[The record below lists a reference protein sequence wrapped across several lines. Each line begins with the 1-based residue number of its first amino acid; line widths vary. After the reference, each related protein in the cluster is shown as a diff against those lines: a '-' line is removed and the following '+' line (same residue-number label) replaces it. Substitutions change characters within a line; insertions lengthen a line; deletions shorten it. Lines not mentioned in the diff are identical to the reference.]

1 MKTVKEIRLDNLN
14 ELVRQEGDVI
24 AKVATKS
31 LTNPNY
37 LYQIIHR
44 VHASNDKPRNLGSLV
59 ARRIEASYGKPP
71 GWMDHDHIMENL
83 SSEKNVVEMPA
94 RQNVTPYESLLIELM
109 GVAKTINDRGLT
121 ELIVRANDLALK
133 YPAAKA
139 NPVN

>member
-1 MKTVKEIRLDNLN
+1 MKTVKEIRLDNLKA
-14 ELVRQEGDVI
+14 LVRKEGGVI
-24 AKVATKS
+24 ATVARKS

-44 VHASNDKPRNLGSLV
+44 VPASNGTLRELGPKV
-59 ARRIEASYGKPP
+59 ARRIESVYGKPP

-94 RQNVTPYESLLIELM
+94 RQNVTPYESLLNELM